1 MKFLSEVK
9 IDFKYPDF
17 IGQASLLKKNLPG
30 LIAATLQTQR
40 AMIFDR
46 EGAYNG
52 RTRWAPLK
60 CRKGQILSLRGTLRK
75 SIGPMP
81 AGPVTPGFATGSI
94 VRYGAGVV
102 TIGTSIKYAHVHEKG
117 AVIVPVS
124 KKALRYKCGDRWVF
138 SKKSV
143 IPPRPFG
150 DFTQQDVAE
159 LKDTVEAYIA
169 SVMGGLS

>member
-9 IDFKYPDF
+9 IEFKYPDF

-52 RTRWAPLK
+52 REKWKPLK
-60 CRKGQILSLRGTLRK
+60 CRDGQILSKRGTLRK

-81 AGPVTPGFATGSI
+81 AGPTTPGFATGSI
-94 VRYGAGVV
+94 VRYATGIV
-102 TIGTSIKYAHVHEKG
+102 TIGTNIRYAHVHEKG
-117 AVIVPVS
+117 AVIVPVN
-124 KKALRYKCGDRWVF
+124 KKALRYKCGRRWVF

-143 IPPRPFG
+143 IPARPFG
-150 DFTQQDVAE
+150 DFTHQDIE
-159 LKDTVEAYIA
+159 EIKDTVENHIDA
-169 SVMGGLS
+169 VMKGLS